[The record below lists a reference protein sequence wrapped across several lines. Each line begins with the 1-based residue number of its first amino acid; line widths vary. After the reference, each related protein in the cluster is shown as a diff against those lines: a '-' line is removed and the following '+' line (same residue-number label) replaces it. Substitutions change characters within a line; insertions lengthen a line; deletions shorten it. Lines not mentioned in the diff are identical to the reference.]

1 LQPCVQPC
9 ASAGLLLVIKLSILS
24 AGIFQVKSRVNMQ
37 QYIEFFANHPILSAV
52 WLVLFVM
59 LIASVLKSRFSA
71 LKQVSPTELTLQVNR
86 QNALVVDIRAEADFA
101 KGHIT
106 GARHLLLGDIEKQQL
121 AGLEKHKAEPI
132 ILVCQA
138 GMTAQKAAA

>member
-1 LQPCVQPC
+1 
-9 ASAGLLLVIKLSILS
+9 
-24 AGIFQVKSRVNMQ
+24 MQ

-106 GARHLLLGDIEKQQL
+106 GARHLLLADIEKQQL

-138 GMTAQKAAA
+138 GMTAQKAAASLLKQGFSNVAVLQGGMGSWTSASLPLVKSKR